1 MDICRYCVACET
13 HHAVCDWNCEGGVH
27 CRSTRL
33 SLISQH
39 CFLSIH
45 MCFTSVYKHHL
56 KDDLV
61 LIDLN
66 IIANVVMNS
75 PLTLILHLV
84 VDFLFRTRLL

>member
-1 MDICRYCVACET
+1 
-13 HHAVCDWNCEGGVH
+13 
-27 CRSTRL
+27 
-33 SLISQH
+33 
-39 CFLSIH
+39 

-66 IIANVVMNS
+66 MIANVVMNS